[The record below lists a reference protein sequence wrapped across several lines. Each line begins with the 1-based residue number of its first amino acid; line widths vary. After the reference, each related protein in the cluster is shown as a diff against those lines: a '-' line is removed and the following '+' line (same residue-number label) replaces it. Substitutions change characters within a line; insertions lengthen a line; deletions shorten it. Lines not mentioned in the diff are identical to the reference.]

1 MSKKDISKILTSGS
15 PKQRLQ
21 IAMENIARQKFGRE
35 GLITDHEANQ
45 LSNSFKTPTE
55 IKLWNRGL
63 KFDRAMSN
71 GLMNLQGLKYETLMH
86 ISNLRGYILV
96 WNTLEE
102 AETLTNHILHEV
114 KNKGERIKI
123 ASESSKIAEFLFT
136 EIETDKE
143 GYLNINIDFE
153 REDVVNSKGEMLAY
167 KEKGAKTNRF
177 SLWYVMN
184 NVRTQVITSAIRY
197 LSWSKACED
206 FMEEEGFNIK
216 MYKEIIKN
224 MDEDIYK
231 PVIGWT
237 KYREDTDIFIPQIP
251 RKRVDKLKSSYNIA
265 PNLMALEIDVN
276 EYNSFMNNFLRD
288 E

>member
-1 MSKKDISKILTSGS
+1 MSKKDISKILTSGT

-21 IAMENIARQKFGRE
+21 IAMEHIARIKFGRE

-45 LSNSFKTPTE
+45 ISNSFKTPSE
-55 IKLWNRGL
+55 IKLWNRSL

-71 GLMNLQGLKYETLMH
+71 GLMNLQGLKYETLVH

-102 AETLTNHILHEV
+102 AEILTNHILHEV
-114 KNKGERIKI
+114 KNKEERIKI
-123 ASESSKIAEFLFT
+123 ASEGSKISNFLFT

-153 REDVVNSKGEMLAY
+153 REDY
-167 KEKGAKTNRF
+167 KDNGKKTNRF
-177 SLWYVMN
+177 SLWHVMN
-184 NVRTQVITSAIRY
+184 NVRTQVITSATRY

-206 FMEEEGFNIK
+206 FMEEEGFSIK

-237 KYREDTDIFIPQIP
+237 KYREDEESFIPDIKS
-251 RKRVDKLKSSYNIA
+251 KRVDKLKSSYNIA
-265 PNLMALEIDVN
+265 PNLIALEIDIN
-276 EYNSFMNNFLRD
+276 EYNNFKSNFLRD

>member
-1 MSKKDISKILTSGS
+1 MSKKDISKILTSGT

-21 IAMENIARQKFGRE
+21 IAIENVARNKFGRE
-35 GLITDHEANQ
+35 GLITDHEAHQ
-45 LSNSFKTPTE
+45 LSNSFKTPSE

-63 KFDRAMSN
+63 KFDRIMSN

-153 REDVVNSKGEMLAY
+153 KEDY
-167 KEKGAKTNRF
+167 KEKGTKTNRY
-177 SLWYVMN
+177 SLWHVMN

-197 LSWSKACED
+197 ISWSKAIED

-237 KYREDTDIFIPQIP
+237 KYREDEESFIPDIKS
-251 RKRVDKLKSSYNIA
+251 KRVDKLKSSYNIA

-276 EYNSFMNNFLRD
+276 EYNSFMSNFLRD

>member
-1 MSKKDISKILTSGS
+1 MSKKDISKILTSGT

-35 GLITDHEANQ
+35 GLITDHEAHQ

-114 KNKGERIKI
+114 KNKEERIKI

-153 REDVVNSKGEMLAY
+153 KEDY
-167 KEKGAKTNRF
+167 KNKGAKTNRF
-177 SLWYVMN
+177 SLWHVMS

-197 LSWSKACED
+197 ISWSKACED
-206 FMEEEGFNIK
+206 FMEEEGFSIK

-237 KYREDTDIFIPQIP
+237 KYREDEESFIPDIKS
-251 RKRVDKLKSSYNIA
+251 KRVDKLKSSYNIA

-276 EYNSFMNNFLRD
+276 EYNSFMSNFLRD

>member
-1 MSKKDISKILTSGS
+1 MSKKDISKILTSGT

-21 IAMENIARQKFGRE
+21 IAMEHIARIKFGRE

-55 IKLWNRGL
+55 IKLWNRSL

-71 GLMNLQGLKYETLMH
+71 GLMNLQGLKYETLVH

-114 KNKGERIKI
+114 KNKEERIKI
-123 ASESSKIAEFLFT
+123 ASNSSKIAKFLFT

-153 REDVVNSKGEMLAY
+153 KEDY
-167 KEKGAKTNRF
+167 KDKGAKSNRF

-184 NVRTQVITSAIRY
+184 NVRTQVITSATRY
-197 LSWSKACED
+197 FSWSKACED

-237 KYREDTDIFIPQIP
+237 KYREDEESFIPDIKS
-251 RKRVDKLKSSYNIA
+251 KRVDKLKSSYNIA

-276 EYNSFMNNFLRD
+276 EYNSFMSNFLRD

>member
-1 MSKKDISKILTSGS
+1 MSKKDISKILTSGT

-21 IAMENIARQKFGRE
+21 IALENIARNKFGRE
-35 GLITDHEANQ
+35 KLITDHEAHQ
-45 LSNSFKTPTE
+45 LSNSFKTPSE

-63 KFDRAMSN
+63 KFDRIMSN

-114 KNKGERIKI
+114 KNKEERIKI
-123 ASESSKIAEFLFT
+123 ASNSSNISKFLFT

-153 REDVVNSKGEMLAY
+153 KEDY
-167 KEKGAKTNRF
+167 KDKETKTNRF
-177 SLWYVMN
+177 SLWHVMN

-197 LSWSKACED
+197 ISWSKAIED

-237 KYREDTDIFIPQIP
+237 KYREDEESFIPNIKSQ
-251 RKRVDKLKSSYNIA
+251 RVDKLKSSYNIA
-265 PNLMALEIDVN
+265 PNLMALEVDKN
-276 EYNSFMNNFLRD
+276 EYNSFMSNFLRD

>member
-1 MSKKDISKILTSGS
+1 MSKKDISKILTSGT

-35 GLITDHEANQ
+35 GLITDHEAHQ
-45 LSNSFKTPTE
+45 LSNSFKTPSE

-63 KFDRAMSN
+63 KFDRIMSN

-114 KNKGERIKI
+114 KNKEERIKI
-123 ASESSKIAEFLFT
+123 ASNSSKMPNFLFT
-136 EIETDKE
+136 QLETDKE

-153 REDVVNSKGEMLAY
+153 KEDY
-167 KEKGAKTNRF
+167 KDNGTKTNRF
-177 SLWYVMN
+177 SLWHVMN

-197 LSWSKACED
+197 ISWSKAIED

-237 KYREDTDIFIPQIP
+237 KYREDEESFIPDIKS
-251 RKRVDKLKSSYNIA
+251 KRVDKLKSSYNIA

-276 EYNSFMNNFLRD
+276 EYNSFMSNFLRD

>member
-1 MSKKDISKILTSGS
+1 MSKKDISKILTSGT

-35 GLITDHEANQ
+35 GLITDHEAHQ

-63 KFDRAMSN
+63 KFDRSMSN

-114 KNKGERIKI
+114 KNKEERIKI
-123 ASESSKIAEFLFT
+123 ASESSKIANFLFT
-136 EIETDKE
+136 KIETDKE

-153 REDVVNSKGEMLAY
+153 KEDY
-167 KEKGAKTNRF
+167 KDNGTKTNRF
-177 SLWYVMN
+177 SLWHVMN

-197 LSWSKACED
+197 ISWSKAIED

-237 KYREDTDIFIPQIP
+237 KYREDEESFIPDIKS
-251 RKRVDKLKSSYNIA
+251 KRVDKLKSSYNIA

-276 EYNSFMNNFLRD
+276 EYNSFMSNFLRD

>member
-1 MSKKDISKILTSGS
+1 MSKKDISKILTSGT

-21 IAMENIARQKFGRE
+21 IAIENVARNKFGRE
-35 GLITDHEANQ
+35 GLITDHEAHQ
-45 LSNSFKTPTE
+45 LSNSFKTPSE

-63 KFDRAMSN
+63 KFDRIMSN

-123 ASESSKIAEFLFT
+123 ASESSKIANFLFT
-136 EIETDKE
+136 KIETDKE

-153 REDVVNSKGEMLAY
+153 KEDY
-167 KEKGAKTNRF
+167 KEKGTKTNRY
-177 SLWYVMN
+177 SLWHVMN

-197 LSWSKACED
+197 ISWSKAIED

-237 KYREDTDIFIPQIP
+237 KYREDEESFIPDIKS
-251 RKRVDKLKSSYNIA
+251 KRVDKLKSSYNIA

-276 EYNSFMNNFLRD
+276 EYNSFMSNFLRD

>member
-1 MSKKDISKILTSGS
+1 MSKKDISKILTSGT

-21 IAMENIARQKFGRE
+21 IAMEHIARIKFGRE

-55 IKLWNRGL
+55 IKLWNRSL

-86 ISNLRGYILV
+86 IANLRGYILV

-102 AETLTNHILHEV
+102 AETLTNHILHEI
-114 KNKGERIKI
+114 KNKEERIKI
-123 ASESSKIAEFLFT
+123 ASNSSNISKFLFT

-153 REDVVNSKGEMLAY
+153 KEDY
-167 KEKGAKTNRF
+167 KDKETKTNRF
-177 SLWYVMN
+177 SLWHVMN

-197 LSWSKACED
+197 ISWSKACED
-206 FMEEEGFNIK
+206 FMEEEGFNVK

-237 KYREDTDIFIPQIP
+237 KYREDEESFIPNIKS
-251 RKRVDKLKSSYNIA
+251 KRVDKLKSSYNIA
-265 PNLMALEIDVN
+265 PNLMALEVDKN
-276 EYNSFMNNFLRD
+276 EYNSFMSNFLRD

>member
-21 IAMENIARQKFGRE
+21 IALENIARHKFGRE

-55 IKLWNRGL
+55 IKLWNKGL
-63 KFDRAMSN
+63 KFDRIMSN

-102 AETLTNHILHEV
+102 AETLTNHILHEI
-114 KNKGERIKI
+114 KNTDERIKI
-123 ASESSKIAEFLFT
+123 ASNSSNISKFLFT

-153 REDVVNSKGEMLAY
+153 KEDY
-167 KEKGAKTNRF
+167 KEKGTKTNRF
-177 SLWYVMN
+177 SLWHVMS
-184 NVRTQVITSAIRY
+184 NVRSQVITSAIRY
-197 LSWSKACED
+197 ISWSKAIED

-237 KYREDTDIFIPQIP
+237 KYREDEESFIPDIKS
-251 RKRVDKLKSSYNIA
+251 KRVDKLKSSYNIA
-265 PNLMALEIDVN
+265 PNLMALEVDKN
-276 EYNSFMNNFLRD
+276 EYNSFMSNFLRD

>member
-1 MSKKDISKILTSGS
+1 MSKKDISKILTSGT

-21 IAMENIARQKFGRE
+21 IAMEHIARIKFGRE

-45 LSNSFKTPTE
+45 LSNSFKTPSE
-55 IKLWNRGL
+55 IKLWNKGL
-63 KFDRAMSN
+63 KFDRVMSN

-102 AETLTNHILHEV
+102 AETLTNHILHEI
-114 KNKGERIKI
+114 KNKEERIKI
-123 ASESSKIAEFLFT
+123 ASNSSKMPNFLFT
-136 EIETDKE
+136 EVQTDKE

-153 REDVVNSKGEMLAY
+153 REDVENSKGEMLAY
-167 KEKGAKTNRF
+167 KDKGAKTNRY
-177 SLWYVMN
+177 SLWHVMN

-197 LSWSKACED
+197 ISWSKAIED

-237 KYREDTDIFIPQIP
+237 KYREDEESFIPDIKS
-251 RKRVDKLKSSYNIA
+251 KRVDKLKSSYNIA
-265 PNLMALEIDVN
+265 PNLIALEIDVK
-276 EYNSFMNNFLRD
+276 EYNSFMSNFLRD

>member
-21 IAMENIARQKFGRE
+21 IAIENIARLKFGRE
-35 GLITDHEANQ
+35 GLITDHEAHQ
-45 LSNSFKTPTE
+45 LSNSFKTPLE
-55 IKLWNRGL
+55 IKLWNKAL
-63 KFDRAMSN
+63 KVDRSVSN

-114 KNKGERIKI
+114 KNKEERIKI
-123 ASESSKIAEFLFT
+123 ASNSSKISKFLFT
-136 EIETDKE
+136 QVETDKE

-153 REDVVNSKGEMLAY
+153 KEDY
-167 KEKGAKTNRF
+167 KDKGAKTNRF
-177 SLWYVMN
+177 SLWHVMN

-197 LSWSKACED
+197 ISWSKACED

-237 KYREDTDIFIPQIP
+237 KYREDEESFIPEIKS
-251 RKRVDKLKSSYNIA
+251 KRVDKLKSSYNIA
-265 PNLMALEIDVN
+265 PNLIALEVDIN

>member
-1 MSKKDISKILTSGS
+1 MSKKDISKILTSGT

-21 IAMENIARQKFGRE
+21 IAIENIARQKFGRE
-35 GLITDHEANQ
+35 GLITDHEAHQ
-45 LSNSFKTPTE
+45 LSNSFKTPSE
-55 IKLWNRGL
+55 IKLWNKGL
-63 KFDRAMSN
+63 KFDRIMSN

-153 REDVVNSKGEMLAY
+153 KEDY
-167 KEKGAKTNRF
+167 KEKGTKTNRY
-177 SLWYVMN
+177 SLWHVMN

-197 LSWSKACED
+197 ISWSKACED
-206 FMEEEGFNIK
+206 FMEEEGFSIK

-224 MDEDIYK
+224 MDEDVYK

-237 KYREDTDIFIPQIP
+237 KYREDEESFIPDIKS
-251 RKRVDKLKSSYNIA
+251 KRVDKLKSSYNIA
-265 PNLMALEIDVN
+265 PNLIALEVDIN

>member
-1 MSKKDISKILTSGS
+1 MSKKDISKILTSGT

-21 IAMENIARQKFGRE
+21 IAIENVARNKFGRE
-35 GLITDHEANQ
+35 KLITDHEAHQ
-45 LSNSFKTPTE
+45 LSNSFKTPSE

-63 KFDRAMSN
+63 KFDRIMSN

-114 KNKGERIKI
+114 KNKEERIKI
-123 ASESSKIAEFLFT
+123 ASNSSKISKFLFT
-136 EIETDKE
+136 QVETDKE

-153 REDVVNSKGEMLAY
+153 KEDY
-167 KEKGAKTNRF
+167 KDKGAKTNRY
-177 SLWYVMN
+177 SLWHVMN

-197 LSWSKACED
+197 ISWSKAIED

-237 KYREDTDIFIPQIP
+237 KYREDEESFIPEIKS
-251 RKRVDKLKSSYNIA
+251 KRVDKLKSSYNIA
-265 PNLMALEIDVN
+265 PNLIALEVDIN

>member
-1 MSKKDISKILTSGS
+1 MSKKDISKILTSGT

-21 IAMENIARQKFGRE
+21 IAMEHIARIKFGRE

-55 IKLWNRGL
+55 IKLWNRSL

-102 AETLTNHILHEV
+102 AETLTNHILHEI
-114 KNKGERIKI
+114 KNKEERIKI
-123 ASESSKIAEFLFT
+123 ASNSSNISKFLFT

-153 REDVVNSKGEMLAY
+153 KEDY
-167 KEKGAKTNRF
+167 KDKETKTNRF
-177 SLWYVMN
+177 SLWHVMN

-197 LSWSKACED
+197 ISWSKACED
-206 FMEEEGFNIK
+206 FMEEEGFNVK

-237 KYREDTDIFIPQIP
+237 KYREDEESFIPNIKS
-251 RKRVDKLKSSYNIA
+251 KRVDKLKSSYNIA
-265 PNLMALEIDVN
+265 PNLMALEVDKN
-276 EYNSFMNNFLRD
+276 EYNSFMSNFLRD

>member
-1 MSKKDISKILTSGS
+1 MSKKDISKILTSGT

-21 IAMENIARQKFGRE
+21 IAIENVARNKFGRE
-35 GLITDHEANQ
+35 GLITDHEAHQ
-45 LSNSFKTPTE
+45 LSNSFKTPSE

-63 KFDRAMSN
+63 KFDRIMSN

-114 KNKGERIKI
+114 KNKEERIKI
-123 ASESSKIAEFLFT
+123 ASNSSKMPNFLFT
-136 EIETDKE
+136 QLETDKE

-153 REDVVNSKGEMLAY
+153 KEDY
-167 KEKGAKTNRF
+167 KEKGTKTNRY
-177 SLWYVMN
+177 SLWHVMN

-197 LSWSKACED
+197 ISWSKACED

-237 KYREDTDIFIPQIP
+237 KYREDEESFIPDIKS
-251 RKRVDKLKSSYNIA
+251 KRVDKLKSSYNIA

-276 EYNSFMNNFLRD
+276 EYNSFMSNFLRD

>member
-1 MSKKDISKILTSGS
+1 MSKKDISKILTSGT

-21 IAMENIARQKFGRE
+21 IAIENVARNKFGRE
-35 GLITDHEANQ
+35 GLITDHEAHQ
-45 LSNSFKTPTE
+45 LSNSFKTPSE

-63 KFDRAMSN
+63 KFDRIMSN

-114 KNKGERIKI
+114 KNKEERIKI
-123 ASESSKIAEFLFT
+123 ASESSKIANFLFT
-136 EIETDKE
+136 KIETDKE

-153 REDVVNSKGEMLAY
+153 KEDY
-167 KEKGAKTNRF
+167 KEKGTKTNRY
-177 SLWYVMN
+177 SLWHVMN

-197 LSWSKACED
+197 ISWSKAIED

-237 KYREDTDIFIPQIP
+237 KYREDEESFIPDIKS
-251 RKRVDKLKSSYNIA
+251 KRVDKLKSSYNIA

-276 EYNSFMNNFLRD
+276 EYNSFMSNFLRD

>member
-1 MSKKDISKILTSGS
+1 MSKKDISKILTSGT

-21 IAMENIARQKFGRE
+21 IAIENVARNKFGRE
-35 GLITDHEANQ
+35 KLITDHEAHQ
-45 LSNSFKTPTE
+45 LSNSFKTPSE

-63 KFDRAMSN
+63 KFDRIMSN

-114 KNKGERIKI
+114 KNKEERIKI
-123 ASESSKIAEFLFT
+123 ASNSSNISNFLFT
-136 EIETDKE
+136 KIETDKE

-153 REDVVNSKGEMLAY
+153 KEDHNN
-167 KEKGAKTNRF
+167 KGAKTNRY
-177 SLWYVMN
+177 SLWHVMN

-197 LSWSKACED
+197 ISWSKAIED

-237 KYREDTDIFIPQIP
+237 KYREDEESFIPDIKS
-251 RKRVDKLKSSYNIA
+251 KRVDKLKSSYNIA

-276 EYNSFMNNFLRD
+276 EYNSFMSNFLRD

>member
-1 MSKKDISKILTSGS
+1 MSKKDISKILTSGT

-35 GLITDHEANQ
+35 GLITDHEAHQ

-63 KFDRAMSN
+63 KFDRSMSN

-153 REDVVNSKGEMLAY
+153 KEDY
-167 KEKGAKTNRF
+167 KEKGTKTNRY
-177 SLWYVMN
+177 SLWHVMN

-197 LSWSKACED
+197 ISWSKACED
-206 FMEEEGFNIK
+206 FMEEEGFSIK

-224 MDEDIYK
+224 MDEDVYK

-237 KYREDTDIFIPQIP
+237 KYREDEESFIPDIKS
-251 RKRVDKLKSSYNIA
+251 KRVDKLKSSYNIA
-265 PNLMALEIDVN
+265 PNLIALEVDIN

>member
-1 MSKKDISKILTSGS
+1 MSKKDISKILTSGT

-35 GLITDHEANQ
+35 GLITDHEAHQ

-153 REDVVNSKGEMLAY
+153 KEDY
-167 KEKGAKTNRF
+167 KEKGTKTNRY
-177 SLWYVMN
+177 SLWHVMN

-197 LSWSKACED
+197 ISWSKACED
-206 FMEEEGFNIK
+206 FMEEEGFSIK

-237 KYREDTDIFIPQIP
+237 KYREDEESFIPDIKS
-251 RKRVDKLKSSYNIA
+251 KRVDKLKSSYNIA
-265 PNLMALEIDVN
+265 PNLMALEVDKK
-276 EYNSFMNNFLRD
+276 EYNSFMSNFLRD

>member
-1 MSKKDISKILTSGS
+1 MSKKDISKILTSGT

-21 IAMENIARQKFGRE
+21 IAMEHIARIKFGRE

-55 IKLWNRGL
+55 IKLWNRSL

-102 AETLTNHILHEV
+102 AETLTNHILHEI
-114 KNKGERIKI
+114 KNKEERIKI
-123 ASESSKIAEFLFT
+123 ASNSSNISKFLFT

-153 REDVVNSKGEMLAY
+153 KEDY
-167 KEKGAKTNRF
+167 KDKETKTNRF
-177 SLWYVMN
+177 SLWHVMN

-197 LSWSKACED
+197 ISWSKAIED

-237 KYREDTDIFIPQIP
+237 KYREDEESFIPDIKS
-251 RKRVDKLKSSYNIA
+251 KRVDKLKSSYNIA
-265 PNLMALEIDVN
+265 PNLIALEVDIN

>member
-1 MSKKDISKILTSGS
+1 MSKKDISKILTSGT

-21 IAMENIARQKFGRE
+21 IAIENVARNKFGRE
-35 GLITDHEANQ
+35 GLITDHEAHQ
-45 LSNSFKTPTE
+45 LSNSFKTPSE

-63 KFDRAMSN
+63 KFDRIMSN

-114 KNKGERIKI
+114 KNKEERIKI
-123 ASESSKIAEFLFT
+123 ASNSSKMPNFLFT
-136 EIETDKE
+136 QLETDKE

-153 REDVVNSKGEMLAY
+153 KEDY
-167 KEKGAKTNRF
+167 KEKGTKTNRY
-177 SLWYVMN
+177 SLWHVMN

-197 LSWSKACED
+197 ISWSKACED
-206 FMEEEGFNIK
+206 FMEEEGFSIK

-224 MDEDIYK
+224 MDEDVYK

-237 KYREDTDIFIPQIP
+237 KYREDEESFIPDIKS
-251 RKRVDKLKSSYNIA
+251 KRVDKLKSSYNIA
-265 PNLMALEIDVN
+265 PNLMALEIDIN

>member
-1 MSKKDISKILTSGS
+1 MSKKDISKILTSGT

-21 IAMENIARQKFGRE
+21 IAMEHIARIQFGRE

-55 IKLWNRGL
+55 IKLWNRSL

-102 AETLTNHILHEV
+102 AETLTNHILHEI
-114 KNKGERIKI
+114 KNKEERIKI
-123 ASESSKIAEFLFT
+123 ASNSSNISKFLFT

-153 REDVVNSKGEMLAY
+153 KEDY
-167 KEKGAKTNRF
+167 KDKETKTNRF
-177 SLWYVMN
+177 SLWHVMN

-197 LSWSKACED
+197 ISWSKAIED

-251 RKRVDKLKSSYNIA
+251 SKRVDKLKSSYNIA
-265 PNLMALEIDVN
+265 PNLMALDIDVN
-276 EYNSFMNNFLRD
+276 EYNSFMNTFLRD

>member
-1 MSKKDISKILTSGS
+1 MSKKDISKILTSGT

-21 IAMENIARQKFGRE
+21 IAIENIARQKFGRE
-35 GLITDHEANQ
+35 GLITDHEAHQ

-114 KNKGERIKI
+114 KNKEERIKI

-153 REDVVNSKGEMLAY
+153 KEDY
-167 KEKGAKTNRF
+167 KEKGAKTNRY
-177 SLWYVMN
+177 SLWHVMN

-197 LSWSKACED
+197 ISWSKAIED

-237 KYREDTDIFIPQIP
+237 KYREDEESFIPDIKS
-251 RKRVDKLKSSYNIA
+251 KRVDKLKSSYNIA